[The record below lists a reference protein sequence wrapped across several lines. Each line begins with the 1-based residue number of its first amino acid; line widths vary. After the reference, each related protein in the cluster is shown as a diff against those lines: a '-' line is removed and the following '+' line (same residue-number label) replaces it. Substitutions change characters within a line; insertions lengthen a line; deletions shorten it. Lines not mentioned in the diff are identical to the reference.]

1 MKTKTIYIC
10 SNCGYESPKW
20 MGKCI
25 DCGAWNTYYEEV
37 VEVKKAS
44 GGKVTT
50 DRKAVAAKD

>member
-25 DCGAWNTYYEEV
+25 DCGL
-37 VEVKKAS
+37 
-44 GGKVTT
+44 GIPIM
-50 DRKAVAAKD
+50 RK